1 MGDFIKRWGLA
12 ASICFI
18 VGLLLLDFSS
28 GQKEITT
35 ESEVESLTQDP
46 SQTNVMDWEVTKLST
61 EQFQER
67 YSELTG
73 ERTSKEPINQEHE
86 CQKADTTEEQTPSI
100 IMECYDAEYAANI
113 ALEEGISA
121 QAGVLVQVREVRNG
135 DMIRK
140 EFRKVY
146 ENTGYLSSDD
156 SSTSELVKNYVLG
169 TLQDHSRLQLSFSG
183 YVAHLQRQGEWEAR
197 NQRAKDPKHFSGSG
211 FFQL

>member
-1 MGDFIKRWGLA
+1 MGDFIKRWVLP

-35 ESEVESLTQDP
+35 ESAVESLTQDP
-46 SQTNVMDWEVTKLST
+46 SQTNVMDWEVTKLSP

-67 YSELTG
+67 YTELTG
-73 ERTSKEPINQEHE
+73 ERTSKEPVNQEQE
-86 CQKADTTEEQTPSI
+86 CQKADTTEEQTPSQ
-100 IMECYDAEYAANI
+100 IMECYNAEYAATI

-121 QAGVLVQVREVRNG
+121 QAGVLVQVREVRLG

-140 EFRKVY
+140 EFCKVY
-146 ENTGYLSSDD
+146 DNTGYLSSDH
-156 SSTSELVKNYVLG
+156 SSSIELVENYVLG
-169 TLQDHSRLQLSFSG
+169 TLQDRSRLQLSFSG
-183 YVAHLQRQGEWEAR
+183 YVAPPEREGEWGAQH
-197 NQRAKDPKHFSGSG
+197 QRAKDPQHFSGSG

>member
-18 VGLLLLDFSS
+18 VGLLLLDFSP

-35 ESEVESLTQDP
+35 ESAVESLIQDP
-46 SQTNVMDWEVTKLST
+46 SQTNVMDWEVTKLSP

-67 YSELTG
+67 YTELTG
-73 ERTSKEPINQEHE
+73 ERTSKEPINQDHE
-86 CQKADTTEEQTPSI
+86 CQKADTTGEQTPSL
-100 IMECYDAEYAANI
+100 IMECYGAEYAANI

-121 QAGVLVQVREVRNG
+121 QAGVLVQVREIRNG
-135 DMIRK
+135 DIIRK

-156 SSTSELVKNYVLG
+156 SSSIELVRNYVLG
-169 TLQDHSRLQLSFSG
+169 TLQDRSRLQLSFSG
-183 YVAHLQRQGEWEAR
+183 YVEHLERQGEWGAQH
-197 NQRAKDPKHFSGSG
+197 QRARDPLHFSGSG

>member
-35 ESEVESLTQDP
+35 ESAVESLTQDP
-46 SQTNVMDWEVTKLST
+46 SQTNVMDWEVTKLSP

-67 YSELTG
+67 YTELTG
-73 ERTSKEPINQEHE
+73 ERTSKEPVNQEQE
-86 CQKADTTEEQTPSI
+86 CQKADITEEYTPSQ
-100 IMECYDAEYAANI
+100 IMECYDAEYAATI

-121 QAGVLVQVREVRNG
+121 QAGVLVQVRELRVG

-146 ENTGYLSSDD
+146 DNTGYLSSDH
-156 SSTSELVKNYVLG
+156 SSSLVLVENYVLG
-169 TLQDHSRLQLSFSG
+169 TLQDRSRLQLSFSG
-183 YVAHLQRQGEWEAR
+183 YVAHLEREGEWGAQH
-197 NQRAKDPKHFSGSG
+197 QRAKDPQHFSGSG